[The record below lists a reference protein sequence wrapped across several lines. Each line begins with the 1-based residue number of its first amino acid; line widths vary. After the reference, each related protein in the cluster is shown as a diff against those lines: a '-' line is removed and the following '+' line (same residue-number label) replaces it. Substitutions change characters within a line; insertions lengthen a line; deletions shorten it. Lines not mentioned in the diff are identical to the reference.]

1 MSKMTLTRLN
11 EILIQTG
18 LFSDLIEKIKSEG
31 LKSNVRLAY
40 SDTAQ
45 IDNIYF
51 TVTELETTDEGILD
65 PDETI
70 ITSNL
75 NINYMPFL
83 IKLLDVKYFYLDD
96 FIYKYLIDEK
106 IYDDEI
112 IAVIGLN
119 SDKDCKFNI
128 SVFKNYTKEIIT
140 DMDLSRFYLNIF
152 SYLYLNPIKN
162 KSGEFLVINDDENF
176 RSIVFRCKKEVKN
189 KEEYERLLN
198 S

>member
-75 NINYMPFL
+75 NINYTPFL

-106 IYDDEI
+106 IYNDEI

-119 SDKDCKFNI
+119 SDKDCKFNV

-152 SYLYLNPIKN
+152 SYLDLNPIKN